1 MCIRDRST
9 WESVIL
15 MSTAGNKTNTGKLD
29 IEKLKKE
36 LEATTS
42 RNRTILLLM
51 LSTGLILFLVVIY
64 LSPSLSQK
72 ERANLYRWPR
82 SGEDL
87 KLMTDVLEV
96 YTKSNYYLVVF
107 IFCYLYVLLQ
117 SFAIPGPLILSIL
130 SGALFGFKT
139 GFILVC
145 ICATFGASACYM
157 ISLTL
162 GKGLVVKYFPGRVVD
177 FHNKVHSNRDHL
189 FWYMLSLRLTPL
201 VPNWLVNI
209 SSPIVGIPL
218 THFFFGTLLGLM
230 PANIIH
236 VRTGLTLSD
245 IQKIGLNLSNIFLLV
260 ILGFVALIPT
270 LIKKKIKQA

>member
-1 MCIRDRST
+1 M
-9 WESVIL
+9 
-15 MSTAGNKTNTGKLD
+15 G
-29 IEKLKKE
+29 
-36 LEATTS
+36 
-42 RNRTILLLM
+42 
-51 LSTGLILFLVVIY
+51 
-64 LSPSLSQK
+64 
-72 ERANLYRWPR
+72 
-82 SGEDL
+82 
-87 KLMTDVLEV
+87 
-96 YTKSNYYLVVF
+96 
-107 IFCYLYVLLQ
+107 
-117 SFAIPGPLILSIL
+117 
-130 SGALFGFKT
+130 
-139 GFILVC
+139 
-145 ICATFGASACYM
+145 
-157 ISLTL
+157 
-162 GKGLVVKYFPGRVVD
+162 
-177 FHNKVHSNRDHL
+177 FHNKVYSNRDHL